1 MSLFV
6 KLKSILRNPVRTV
19 LLHFHHKKNISFR
32 PSASKKQIIICFDG
46 FSKHGGLV
54 DRLKAMISFYEA
66 SKLTGFEFKIY
77 HKFPFMLEELLE
89 PNQYNW
95 IATEEDMKWNPFKTR
110 FLYVMLDF
118 KFNPLK
124 FFSNTSKNKIFV
136 YNEIDYLEKILP
148 ELNKEQLKERWSETF
163 NYLFKKSAFLNEK
176 IEELHLVEN
185 RVAIH
190 SRFTSI
196 LGDFVDV
203 DVKVIPK
210 EEQVQLF
217 KDLEKKIKEVAAQ
230 LAVKNVY
237 IFSDSIIYLNY
248 MKENTDFI
256 ILEGKPLHPENVGH
270 VFTLEE
276 HAKSFL
282 DFFAIAESKEIFL
295 IRKDFM
301 YPSAYP
307 RYASYLH
314 NVKFTDIVID

>member
-1 MSLFV
+1 MSLFI
-6 KLKSILRNPVRTV
+6 KLKSILRNPIRTA
-19 LLHFHHKKNISFR
+19 LLHLHHKKNISFK
-32 PSASKKQIIICFDG
+32 PVADKKQIIICFDG

-54 DRLKAMISFYEA
+54 DRLKAIVSFYETA
-66 SKLTGFEFKIY
+66 KLTGYEFKIY

-95 IATEEDMKWNPFKTR
+95 IATEDDMKWNPFKTR
-110 FLYVMLDF
+110 FLYIMLDF

-124 FFSNTSKNKIFV
+124 YFSKTSKSKIFV

-148 ELNKEQLKERWSETF
+148 ELNKEQLKARWSETF

-176 IEELHLVEN
+176 IEELDLVEN

-217 KDLEKKIKEVAAQ
+217 KDLEKKIKEVAAE

-256 ILEGKPLHPENVGH
+256 ILDGKPLHPENVGH

-295 IRKDFM
+295 IRKEFM

-314 NVKFTDIVID
+314 NVKFTDIVIE

>member
-6 KLKSILRNPVRTV
+6 KLKSILRNPIRTV
-19 LLHFHHKKNISFR
+19 LLHLHHKKNISFK
-32 PSASKKQIIICFDG
+32 PEADKKQIIICFDG

-54 DRLKAMISFYEA
+54 DRLKAIVSFYETA
-66 SKLTGFEFKIY
+66 KLTGYEFKIY

-95 IATEEDMKWNPFKTR
+95 IASEEDMKWNPFKTR
-110 FLYVMLDF
+110 FLYIMLDF
-118 KFNPLK
+118 KFNPVK
-124 FFSNTSKNKIFV
+124 YFSKTNKSKIFV

-163 NYLFKKSAFLNEK
+163 NFLFKKSTFLNEK

-196 LGDFVDV
+196 LGDFIDV

-217 KDLEKKIKEVAAQ
+217 KDLEKKIKEVAAK

-282 DFFAIAESKEIFL
+282 DFFAIAESKEILL